1 MLQPRAQV
9 EGQDY
14 RLPTQSKRFGCHML
28 GGGRKSPIYGAKAY
42 VKVLR
47 TVGEHRALGG
57 GAETFL
63 SLPVTQWQCV
73 FPW

>member
-1 MLQPRAQV
+1 MLSGR
-9 EGQDY
+9 
-14 RLPTQSKRFGCHML
+14 
-28 GGGRKSPIYGAKAY
+28 RKSLIYGAKAY

-47 TVGEHRALGG
+47 TVGDHRAVGG

-63 SLPVTQWQCV
+63 SLSVTQWQCV